1 MAGHFLG
8 DEGVEVHVV
17 QTVPAATQGLRG
29 VGRGAG
35 GARAY
40 GNARHGAA
48 QAWKDKREK
57 RRRQIK

>member
-1 MAGHFLG
+1 MAGHLLG

-17 QTVPAATQGLRG
+17 QTVPAATEGLRG

-40 GNARHGAA
+40 GNARHGTA
-48 QAWKDKREK
+48 QAWKDGE
-57 RRRQIK
+57 RRGEDA